1 MPRHRVARVADVSA
15 SSDLVLRPAVDTD
28 TSAIRAFGVRHV
40 IAHYTPLLGA
50 AAAEAQVERWW
61 SEDELRPAVRDGHVV
76 VAVRDDEVVGMAQFD
91 PGMTP
96 PMIWKLY
103 VAPALRGNGI
113 GPRLLDAVHASLPEG
128 MERVGIEHFTINEGA
143 GRFYEREGFAVERV
157 EDAASG
163 DPRQRVTW
171 RVKALR

>member
-1 MPRHRVARVADVSA
+1 MSA
-15 SSDLVLRPAVDTD
+15 SSDLVLRPAVDAD

-61 SEDELRPAVRDGHVV
+61 SADEIRQAVRDGHVV
-76 VAVRDDEVVGMAQFD
+76 VAVRDDEVVAVAQFD
-91 PGMTP
+91 LGMTP

-103 VAPALRGNGI
+103 VAPALRGHGI
-113 GPRLLDAVHASLPEG
+113 GPRLLDSVYASLPEG
-128 MERVGIEHFTINEGA
+128 TERVGIEHFTINESA
-143 GRFYEREGFAVERV
+143 GRFYEREGFAVERM

-171 RVKALR
+171 RVKGLR